1 MEWLNNVLV
10 QQAISWAIP
19 VLIPVLAA
27 GALWLFT
34 QIGKLIVTAV
44 KKSETQL
51 DDKIA
56 AWAVAWAEDKLGSG
70 KGEDKLQ
77 EACEKIEEWTK
88 GKVKGEQAEKLAR
101 AAYQGLYGELKN
113 LKNG

>member
-1 MEWLNNVLV
+1 MEWLNNALV
-10 QQAISWAIP
+10 QQVIAWAIP
-19 VLIPVLAA
+19 VVTPFLVAVVL
-27 GALWLFT
+27 WFFT
-34 QIGKLIVTAV
+34 QIGKMIVTAV

-70 KGEDKLQ
+70 KGDEKLQ

-101 AAYQGLYGELKN
+101 TAYQGLYGELKN